1 MFYILTYCCCY
12 FSLLLTTQCDICH
25 IMMTSC
31 SLISVTE
38 RLPGPALE
46 LGALTPVSAVTAGVE
61 FSAPGLE
68 LTMVVTMGEL
78 AVMVTRELV
87 TRLVRAQL
95 LGAALLAHCA
105 RAPR

>member
-1 MFYILTYCCCY
+1 
-12 FSLLLTTQCDICH
+12 
-25 IMMTSC
+25 MMTSC

-61 FSAPGLE
+61 FPAPGLE
-68 LTMVVTMGEL
+68 LTMVVTMGDL

-87 TRLVRAQL
+87 TSLVRPQL
-95 LGAALLAHCA
+95 LRAALLAHCA
-105 RAPR
+105 RAPS